1 MEHRRSRAPRQSLK
15 SAGNAASDGAVR
27 GPLDSNRGEKE
38 TDGSLLTKAQK
49 RIASRDLRLAVQ
61 WIAWTSNVLLSS
73 FHQAIRLSSSSTRC
87 KVISTEK
94 LLPCGGAHWAI
105 LNRSCTGP
113 ARGCNTCCGRI
124 SAIPSAISGRAWN
137 QLWTRRPLLDR
148 YAHNKKMNTAAAP
161 TNLRISIFS
170 TSPSRLVNPI
180 S

>member
-1 MEHRRSRAPRQSLK
+1 MPTSMRLFATGWRCTTALLAGPIPTTTFRKGRHTRFARLCVYPGRSQ
-15 SAGNAASDGAVR
+15 AA
-27 GPLDSNRGEKE
+27 
-38 TDGSLLTKAQK
+38 TCGSP
-49 RIASRDLRLAVQ
+49 VQ

-113 ARGCNTCCGRI
+113 ARGCNTCCGRV
-124 SAIPSAISGRAWN
+124 SAIPSAITGRSWN

-161 TNLRISIFS
+161 TNLRISIFP